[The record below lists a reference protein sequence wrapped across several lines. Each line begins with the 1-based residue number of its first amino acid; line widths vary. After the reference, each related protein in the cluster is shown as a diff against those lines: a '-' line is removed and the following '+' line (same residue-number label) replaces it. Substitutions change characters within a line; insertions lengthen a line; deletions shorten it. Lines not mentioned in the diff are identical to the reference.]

1 MGEHVEQE
9 ALFRKA
15 LGSYPTGVTVVTAL
29 DEQNEPI
36 GLTVNS
42 FASVSLDP
50 LLILWSIDE
59 NVSTYQTFKN
69 IDKFAVNILA
79 EDQKDLALLFST
91 KEEER
96 FDNCEWT
103 LSEHGAPV
111 LADALATLECTTFK
125 AVEVGDHT
133 TLFGEVKNIV
143 ATDQAPLLYHKRHLG
158 AIPKTFY
165 EK

>member
-1 MGEHVEQE
+1 MGENIEQE

-15 LGSYPTGVTVVTAL
+15 LGNYPTGVTVVTGL
-29 DEQNEPI
+29 DENDEPI

-42 FASVSLDP
+42 FASVSIDP

-79 EDQKDLALLFST
+79 ENQMDLALLFST

-103 LSEHGAPV
+103 LSAHGVPV
-111 LADALATLECTTFK
+111 LADAVATLECSMFK

-133 TLFGEVKNIV
+133 TLFGEVKHII
-143 ATDQAPLLYHKRHLG
+143 ATDQSPLLYHKRHLG
-158 AIPKTFY
+158 AIPQAFY
-165 EK
+165 NK